1 MLEVKIEELT
11 KAVIALTELIGK
23 IEAGKTVEPVKTI
36 ADITRESLDIVEKGL
51 AEARGPMQEIRKQKK
66 AAVDAIFEASAP
78 VVEAAPVMPAAPT
91 FEPVVEAAG
100 KAPFTDGKG
109 LIDYVMTAYKEMGA
123 EKGAK
128 IQGVLTEMGLQNV
141 NELRPTE
148 YDAFY
153 TKVEALK

>member
-23 IEAGKTVEPVKTI
+23 IEAGKSEPSKQKTI
-36 ADITRESLDIVEKGL
+36 NDLHAQAQA
-51 AEARGPMQEIRKQKK
+51 AEVIKP
-66 AAVDAIFEASAP
+66 AS
-78 VVEAAPVMPAAPT
+78 VVEVAPVMPAAPT
-91 FEPVVEAAG
+91 FEPVVEAAPAANA
-100 KAPFTDGKG
+100 APFTDGKG
-109 LIDYVMTAYKEMGA
+109 LIDYVMTIYKELGP

-153 TKVEALK
+153 SKVEALK

>member
-23 IEAGKTVEPVKTI
+23 IEAGKSEPNKQKTI
-36 ADITRESLDIVEKGL
+36 NDLHAQAQA
-51 AEARGPMQEIRKQKK
+51 AEAIKP
-66 AAVDAIFEASAP
+66 AP

-91 FEPVVEAAG
+91 FEPVVEAAPAG
-100 KAPFTDGKG
+100 NAAPFTDGQG
-109 LIDYVMTAYKEMGA
+109 LIDYVMTIYKELGP

-153 TKVEALK
+153 AKVEALK

>member
-23 IEAGKTVEPVKTI
+23 IEAGKTVEPVK
-36 ADITRESLDIVEKGL
+36 AESVKTFKTGS
-51 AEARGPMQEIRKQKK
+51 
-66 AAVDAIFEASAP
+66 VDAP
-78 VVEAAPVMPAAPT
+78 VNVVVEAAPVMPAAPT
-91 FEPVVEAAG
+91 FEPVVEAAPAAS

-109 LIDYVMTAYKEMGA
+109 LIDFVMTVYKELGP

-153 TKVEALK
+153 SKVEALK

>member
-23 IEAGKTVEPVKTI
+23 IEAGKSNVESVASKPTPV
-36 ADITRESLDIVEKGL
+36 
-51 AEARGPMQEIRKQKK
+51 
-66 AAVDAIFEASAP
+66 AAPIETPAPAP

-91 FEPVVEAAG
+91 FEPVVEAPAG
-100 KAPFTDGKG
+100 AKAPFIDGKG

>member
-23 IEAGKTVEPVKTI
+23 IEAGKAVEPVKPVKVKAAEPVIVTE
-36 ADITRESLDIVEKGL
+36 ITP
-51 AEARGPMQEIRKQKK
+51 AEAK
-66 AAVDAIFEASAP
+66 AAVEAL
-78 VVEAAPVMPAAPT
+78 APVMPAAPT
-91 FEPVVEAAG
+91 FEPACPTHDVA

-128 IQGVLTEMGLQNV
+128 IQGVLVEMGLQNV

-148 YDAFY
+148 YDAFFA
-153 TKVEALK
+153 KVEALK

>member
-23 IEAGKTVEPVKTI
+23 IEAGKDPMI
-36 ADITRESLDIVEKGL
+36 DITNKTLKIVADDIQESVTVK
-51 AEARGPMQEIRKQKK
+51 EAVAITKEVAP
-66 AAVDAIFEASAP
+66 AVLE
-78 VVEAAPVMPAAPT
+78 MPAAPT
-91 FEPVVEAAG
+91 FEPVAAPTNA
-100 KAPFTDGKG
+100 APFTDGKG
-109 LIDYVMTAYKEMGA
+109 LIDYVMTVYKELGA
-123 EKGAK
+123 EKGAQ

-153 TKVEALK
+153 AKVEALK

>member
-23 IEAGKTVEPVKTI
+23 IEAGKTVEPDLMAESRAQIVRDLEKQDKAVMI
-36 ADITRESLDIVEKGL
+36 AVEK
-51 AEARGPMQEIRKQKK
+51 QI
-66 AAVDAIFEASAP
+66 AA
-78 VVEAAPVMPAAPT
+78 EAAPVMPAAPT
-91 FEPVVEAAG
+91 FEPVVEVAG

>member
-1 MLEVKIEELT
+1 MLETKIEALT
-11 KAVIALTELIGK
+11 QAVIALTEVILK
-23 IEAGKTVEPVKTI
+23 IEAKETAAPV
-36 ADITRESLDIVEKGL
+36 AAPAPVIVE
-51 AEARGPMQEIRKQKK
+51 
-66 AAVDAIFEASAP
+66 AP
-78 VVEAAPVMPAAPT
+78 VEVAKEIIAAIDKTVMPAAPT

>member
-11 KAVIALTELIGK
+11 RVIEDLIHVIRTTNK
-23 IEAGKTVEPVKTI
+23 SEPSKQKTI
-36 ADITRESLDIVEKGL
+36 DDLHAQAQA
-51 AEARGPMQEIRKQKK
+51 AEVIKP
-66 AAVDAIFEASAP
+66 AP

-91 FEPVVEAAG
+91 FEPVVEAAVG
-100 KAPFTDGKG
+100 GAAPFTDGKG
-109 LIDYVMTAYKEMGA
+109 LIDYVMTVYKELGP

-153 TKVEALK
+153 AKVEALK

>member
-23 IEAGKTVEPVKTI
+23 IEAGKTVDPVPSKPAPVKAPIETP
-36 ADITRESLDIVEKGL
+36 APS
-51 AEARGPMQEIRKQKK
+51 
-66 AAVDAIFEASAP
+66 P

-91 FEPVVEAAG
+91 FEPVVEAAPAANA
-100 KAPFTDGKG
+100 APFTDGKG
-109 LIDYVMTAYKEMGA
+109 LIDYVMTIYKELGP

-153 TKVEALK
+153 AKVEALK

>member
-23 IEAGKTVEPVKTI
+23 IEADKTVEPVKPVK
-36 ADITRESLDIVEKGL
+36 AEKPAPVVE
-51 AEARGPMQEIRKQKK
+51 AP
-66 AAVDAIFEASAP
+66 AP

-91 FEPVVEAAG
+91 FEPVVEAAD

-148 YDAFY
+148 YDEFY

>member
-23 IEAGKTVEPVKTI
+23 IEAGKTVEPVKPVK
-36 ADITRESLDIVEKGL
+36 AEKPAPVVE
-51 AEARGPMQEIRKQKK
+51 AP
-66 AAVDAIFEASAP
+66 AP

>member
-23 IEAGKTVEPVKTI
+23 IEAGKSADSVLSKPAPVKAPIETP
-36 ADITRESLDIVEKGL
+36 A
-51 AEARGPMQEIRKQKK
+51 P
-66 AAVDAIFEASAP
+66 AP

-91 FEPVVEAAG
+91 FEPVVEAAPAG
-100 KAPFTDGKG
+100 NAAPFTDGKG
-109 LIDYVMTAYKEMGA
+109 LIDYVMTIYKELGP

-153 TKVEALK
+153 AKVEALK

>member
-1 MLEVKIEELT
+1 MLETKIEELT

-23 IEAGKTVEPVKTI
+23 IEADKTVEPVKPVK
-36 ADITRESLDIVEKGL
+36 AEKPAPVVETP
-51 AEARGPMQEIRKQKK
+51 AP
-66 AAVDAIFEASAP
+66 AP

-91 FEPVVEAAG
+91 FEPLVEAPAG
-100 KAPFTDGKG
+100 VKAPFTDGKG
-109 LIDYVMTAYKEMGA
+109 LIEYVMSAYKEMGA

-128 IQGVLTEMGLQNV
+128 IQGVLTELGLQNV

>member
-11 KAVIALTELIGK
+11 KAVIALTELIDK
-23 IEAGKTVEPVKTI
+23 IEAKDQM
-36 ADITRESLDIVEKGL
+36 ADITRKSLEIIGKDLDERTTEKVKVKECVEIVKQ
-51 AEARGPMQEIRKQKK
+51 EAP
-66 AAVDAIFEASAP
+66 AVL
-78 VVEAAPVMPAAPT
+78 MPAAPT
-91 FEPVVEAAG
+91 FEPVVEAAD
-100 KAPFTDGKG
+100 KAAPFTDGKG

>member
-23 IEAGKTVEPVKTI
+23 IEAGKTADPV
-36 ADITRESLDIVEKGL
+36 
-51 AEARGPMQEIRKQKK
+51 
-66 AAVDAIFEASAP
+66 ASKPAP
-78 VVEAAPVMPAAPT
+78 VVAPIEPVTLVAQVTPVETIVAPVMPAAPT
-91 FEPVVEAAG
+91 FEPACPTHDVA

-123 EKGAK
+123 EKGAQ
-128 IQGVLTEMGLQNV
+128 IQGVLVEMGLQNV

-148 YDAFY
+148 YDAFFA
-153 TKVEALK
+153 KVEALK

>member
-23 IEAGKTVEPVKTI
+23 IEAGKTVVESVPAKIEVPVTQAEIVK
-36 ADITRESLDIVEKGL
+36 ES
-51 AEARGPMQEIRKQKK
+51 
-66 AAVDAIFEASAP
+66 P
-78 VVEAAPVMPAAPT
+78 VAPVMPAAPT
-91 FEPVVEAAG
+91 FEPVVEAPAG
-100 KAPFTDGKG
+100 AKAPFTDGKG

>member
-23 IEAGKTVEPVKTI
+23 IEAGKTVEPDLM
-36 ADITRESLDIVEKGL
+36 AESSAQIVRDLEKQDKSVMVAVEK
-51 AEARGPMQEIRKQKK
+51 QI
-66 AAVDAIFEASAP
+66 AA
-78 VVEAAPVMPAAPT
+78 EAAPVMPAAPT
-91 FEPVVEAAG
+91 FEPVVEVAG

>member
-23 IEAGKTVEPVKTI
+23 IEAGKKSSVEYVACP
-36 ADITRESLDIVEKGL
+36 
-51 AEARGPMQEIRKQKK
+51 PMPAK
-66 AAVDAIFEASAP
+66 AAKIEVPVTEAEIVKESP
-78 VVEAAPVMPAAPT
+78 VAPVMPAAPT
-91 FEPVVEAAG
+91 FEPVVEAAPAG
-100 KAPFTDGKG
+100 NAAPFTDGKG
-109 LIDYVMTAYKEMGA
+109 LIDYVMTIYKELGP

-153 TKVEALK
+153 AKVEALK

>member
-23 IEAGKTVEPVKTI
+23 IEAGKEVKPEPVKPVKVK
-36 ADITRESLDIVEKGL
+36 ESASVAKPVVE
-51 AEARGPMQEIRKQKK
+51 A
-66 AAVDAIFEASAP
+66 AP
-78 VVEAAPVMPAAPT
+78 VVEAPQAAPVMPAAPT
-91 FEPVVEAAG
+91 FEPACPTNDVA

-123 EKGAK
+123 EKGAQ
-128 IQGVLTEMGLQNV
+128 IQGVLVEMGLQNV

-148 YDAFY
+148 YDAFFA
-153 TKVEALK
+153 KVEALKA

>member
-23 IEAGKTVEPVKTI
+23 IEAGKSEPVKAEKPVKVEKPAPVVEPV
-36 ADITRESLDIVEKGL
+36 
-51 AEARGPMQEIRKQKK
+51 
-66 AAVDAIFEASAP
+66 P

-91 FEPVVEAAG
+91 FEPVVEAAPAANA
-100 KAPFTDGKG
+100 APFTDGKG
-109 LIDYVMTAYKEMGA
+109 LIDYVMTIYKELGP

-153 TKVEALK
+153 AKVEALK

>member
-23 IEAGKTVEPVKTI
+23 IEAGKSEPNKQKTI
-36 ADITRESLDIVEKGL
+36 NDLYAQAQA
-51 AEARGPMQEIRKQKK
+51 AEVIKP
-66 AAVDAIFEASAP
+66 AP

-91 FEPVVEAAG
+91 FEPVVEAAPAANA
-100 KAPFTDGKG
+100 APFTDGKG
-109 LIDYVMTAYKEMGA
+109 LIDYVMTIYKELGP

-153 TKVEALK
+153 AKVEALK